1 MKFGIGPC
9 VYRSTGEIQADIGR
23 VLDKISEIKERFN
36 LRALL
41 LEIINDG
48 RWGNPNELTAMLEDA
63 LASAEE
69 AKRDIKAL
77 SEELKNLEEELFET
91 KCEMGI

>member
-1 MKFGIGPC
+1 MRFGIGPC

-41 LEIINDG
+41 LEIINDE
-48 RWGNPNELTAMLEDA
+48 RLGNPKELAAMLEDA
-63 LASAEE
+63 LARAED
-69 AKRDIKAL
+69 ANRDIKAL
-77 SEELKNLEEELFET
+77 REELKNLEEELLET